1 MAAGRFSKQAA
12 PYLVQG
18 RYLNGNN
25 STGDTMIGG
34 TIQSAPSGLNMS
46 QFDQNLPGDRFI
58 LDPLSALAYSNN
70 NVGNLYTGTYRYVA
84 SRNNS
89 TSVPQRGRAAFWDLT
104 AISANSSNNN
114 TTSGNYIGSPQTDAL
129 YQVTSDEAA
138 NIGVSLMAGV
148 YINNFSQGNYWFI
161 QESGKA
167 SLWFRGNNGNTLYGG
182 ANITGTATI
191 GAGVYLAAVGNNN
204 NLNTGLFDQLFA
216 ANGGTTFSAANSTT
230 AYNAIDQMF
239 TRYVGPAET
248 LPSNGNISFV
258 DLEFK
263 RGAFRW

>member
-1 MAAGRFSKQAA
+1 M
-12 PYLVQG
+12 QG
-18 RYLNGNN
+18 RGEPAFGRDELGVPA
-25 STGDTMIGG
+25 D
-34 TIQSAPSGLNMS
+34 P
-46 QFDQNLPGDRFI
+46 PRERFAR
-58 LDPLSALAYSNN
+58 L
-70 NVGNLYTGTYRYVA
+70 VRRGQRR
-84 SRNNS
+84 SR
-89 TSVPQRGRAAFWDLT
+89 V
-104 AISANSSNNN
+104 
-114 TTSGNYIGSPQTDAL
+114 
-129 YQVTSDEAA
+129 
-138 NIGVSLMAGV
+138 
-148 YINNFSQGNYWFI
+148 
-161 QESGKA
+161 
-167 SLWFRGNNGNTLYGG
+167 
-182 ANITGTATI
+182 